1 MQLDEEVGKLASATP
16 VMICTFFSF
25 SLKSS
30 FLASFADFVGLL
42 LAKSLECF
50 IQVLL
55 DESCKTVREAG
66 ARKLTAGH
74 LYVFFFF
81 LSKRREG
88 LMVNPGGGGDRKL
101 MINTNPSFDFLREL
115 TESIADLPFAGASGA
130 GPSKARKASTS
141 AAAAAAAREGEEE
154 DLPGAGAKRA
164 PRGTGKGKQSVA
176 GIAGK
181 ELDVEMWAKEEQERL
196 GEGGTAP
203 GWGGGGAPIAGTG
216 MGRGTGEGW
225 KAMPWSGSMSYPT
238 APGSMSYPPA
248 PAHVHSQSALPT
260 LQPPQP
266 QPEEIQQQQQSVS
279 TIGSWKRDMTGGG
292 GSGEGGRGM
301 FDDYEE
307 DEDDY

>member
-16 VMICTFFSF
+16 VMICTFFFLF

-30 FLASFADFVGLL
+30 FFWRSFADFVGLL

-81 LSKRREG
+81 SLKRREG
-88 LMVNPGGGGDRKL
+88 LMVNPGGGDRKL

-115 TESIADLPFAGASGA
+115 TESIADLPSAAASGA

-141 AAAAAAAREGEEE
+141 AAAAAAAREGEED

-216 MGRGTGEGW
+216 RGTGEGW
-225 KAMPWSGSMSYPT
+225 TAMPWS
-238 APGSMSYPPA
+238 GSMSYPPA

-266 QPEEIQQQQQSVS
+266 QPEEIQPQQQSVS

>member
-1 MQLDEEVGKLASATP
+1 M
-16 VMICTFFSF
+16 
-25 SLKSS
+25 
-30 FLASFADFVGLL
+30 GLL

-74 LYVFFFF
+74 LYVSFFFP
-81 LSKRREG
+81 SKRREG
-88 LMVNPGGGGDRKL
+88 LMVNPGGGDRKL

-115 TESIADLPFAGASGA
+115 TESIADLPSAGASGA

-141 AAAAAAAREGEEE
+141 AAAAAAAGREGEED

-164 PRGTGKGKQSVA
+164 PRGLGKGKQSVA

-181 ELDVEMWAKEEQERL
+181 ELVVETWAKEEQERL
-196 GEGGTAP
+196 GEGGTGP

-216 MGRGTGEGW
+216 TGMGTGRGEGW
-225 KAMPWSGSMSYPT
+225 TAMPWS
-238 APGSMSYPPA
+238 GSMSYPPA

>member
-1 MQLDEEVGKLASATP
+1 MFTALIKYRRRIFRSATCRSHKVNTKEEMPPARSNKFKTSRFPAARIKRIMQLDEEVGKLASATP
-16 VMICTFFSF
+16 VMIS
-25 SLKSS
+25 
-30 FLASFADFVGLL
+30 
-42 LAKSLECF
+42 KSLECF

-74 LYVFFFF
+74 L
-81 LSKRREG
+81 
-88 LMVNPGGGGDRKL
+88 KL

-115 TESIADLPFAGASGA
+115 TESIADLPSVAASGA

-141 AAAAAAAREGEEE
+141 AAAAAAAAGREGEED

-181 ELDVEMWAKEEQERL
+181 ELVVETWAKEEQERL
-196 GEGGTAP
+196 GEGGTGP

-216 MGRGTGEGW
+216 RGTGRGEGW
-225 KAMPWSGSMSYPT
+225 TAMPWS
-238 APGSMSYPPA
+238 GSMSYPPA

>member
-1 MQLDEEVGKLASATP
+1 MPPARSNKFKTSRFPATRIKRIMQLDEEVGKLASATP
-16 VMICTFFSF
+16 VMIS
-25 SLKSS
+25 
-30 FLASFADFVGLL
+30 
-42 LAKSLECF
+42 KSLECF

-74 LYVFFFF
+74 L
-81 LSKRREG
+81 
-88 LMVNPGGGGDRKL
+88 KL

-141 AAAAAAAREGEEE
+141 AAAAAAAREGEED

-216 MGRGTGEGW
+216 MGREMGEGW
-225 KAMPWSGSMSYPT
+225 TAMPWSGSMSYPP

-248 PAHVHSQSALPT
+248 PAHVHSQSALPA